1 MGRTERDVGFVCSGC
16 AGWSLA
22 YKGFAFCRIKM
33 VYGQTLAA
41 ATTAAAAAKCH
52 LSMRAAVK
60 L

>member
-1 MGRTERDVGFVCSGC
+1 MGGLGLFARVVRVGR
-16 AGWSLA
+16 LLI
-22 YKGFAFCRIKM
+22 KGLLFCRIKM

-41 ATTAAAAAKCH
+41 ATAAAAAAKCH

>member
-1 MGRTERDVGFVCSGC
+1 MQGGLGLFARVVRVGR
-16 AGWSLA
+16 LLI
-22 YKGFAFCRIKM
+22 KGLLFCRIKM

-41 ATTAAAAAKCH
+41 AAAAAKCH

>member
-1 MGRTERDVGFVCSGC
+1 MGRGGLGLFARVVRVGR
-16 AGWSLA
+16 LLI
-22 YKGFAFCRIKM
+22 KGLLFCRIKM

-41 ATTAAAAAKCH
+41 ATAAAAAAKCH

>member
-1 MGRTERDVGFVCSGC
+1 MGRTERGVGFVCSGC

-41 ATTAAAAAKCH
+41 AAAKCH
-52 LSMRAAVK
+52 LSNEGGR
-60 L
+60 

>member
-41 ATTAAAAAKCH
+41 VTAAAAAAKCH

>member
-41 ATTAAAAAKCH
+41 AAAKCH